1 LNELTERELRRRFAV
16 QDDPAFAPRVSLAE
30 LLGEPVSVGRR
41 RSRLQRPLIAT
52 LGIAA
57 LLGLTVAAV
66 ALRRPE
72 RPSQPVATAVTT
84 PTVATTPP
92 PATTPST
99 RDDSAAL
106 AGRLL
111 AAGNDEGSGEPK
123 PTAATCRTMTRPERV
138 AARTDFGPTGL
149 PLYLCSLTFAR
160 HEVAYNVQLLPNG
173 CFVSHPATKAKP
185 EVIYG
190 CGVAPA
196 PPVHGMAALRQEIAA
211 SVDITSEPVVRATL
225 AAENVHLLLASFRDG
240 NGRTCAVVATGTAK
254 TAKVAEEPSCGD
266 GRGSPT
272 AGLRI
277 VPVRAGGSR
286 VTVLAGLVDPEV
298 TAIRIGDREVAVDA
312 ATIPG
317 TTRRPVLV
325 DLAGAKQAEVL
336 AGRTVIARIGGA
348 SP

>member
-1 LNELTERELRRRFAV
+1 MNELTERELRRRFAV

-30 LLGEPVSVGRR
+30 LLGEPVPVGRR

-123 PTAATCRTMTRPERV
+123 PTAAPCRAMSRAQRD
-138 AARTDFGPTGL
+138 AARADFVATGL
-149 PLYLCSLTFAR
+149 PLYTCTLTFAGDQ
-160 HEVAYNVQLLPNG
+160 VPYNVQ
-173 CFVSHPATKAKP
+173 
-185 EVIYG
+185 
-190 CGVAPA
+190 
-196 PPVHGMAALRQEIAA
+196 
-211 SVDITSEPVVRATL
+211 
-225 AAENVHLLLASFRDG
+225 
-240 NGRTCAVVATGTAK
+240 
-254 TAKVAEEPSCGD
+254 
-266 GRGSPT
+266 
-272 AGLRI
+272 
-277 VPVRAGGSR
+277 
-286 VTVLAGLVDPEV
+286 
-298 TAIRIGDREVAVDA
+298 
-312 ATIPG
+312 
-317 TTRRPVLV
+317 
-325 DLAGAKQAEVL
+325 
-336 AGRTVIARIGGA
+336 
-348 SP
+348 